1 MTIKY
6 LNQQNVK
13 ALLKLDPGVKTI
25 SAEAVQWIDDV
36 VEQVA
41 KNLAASG
48 RKSPSGRLMGPKM
61 DPELTERTIVARQ
74 EAQMFLA
81 RAQMQAYPCAGPAW
95 TEYNDWQQERRT
107 GKTKL
112 PFEEW
117 KEQQR

>member
-61 DPELTERTIVARQ
+61 DPGLMARNVARP
-74 EAQMFLA
+74 LDKLPVPTP
-81 RAQMQAYPCAGPAW
+81 YGDGTDW
-95 TEYNDWQQERRT
+95 TEYNDWQLEVKQ

-112 PFEEW
+112 PFKEW
-117 KEQQR
+117 KNEKKT